1 MKTRLYTRKR
11 ALISS
16 VAMLLVAMIALG
28 TAAYAW
34 FVADPTASAA
44 GLKMRTVSG
53 SGLVILSES
62 EKAKSGTFSHNT
74 ILDAATVD
82 SEIKTNPNG
91 FQLSPASFN
100 YDDATFGTNI
110 KTIEAKDDDKYDAN
124 TAKPL
129 ANATKGGWL
138 TNTRATGDVYGEN
151 IYCKVTGGAA
161 TAEMALTGVDITW
174 NASNASLVKDALRVV
189 VVGVNGAPHT
199 FGIDAVGNSYINSTT
214 TTYGIAMNPAVDGGE
229 ATPKKYTQLAAN
241 ADLGA
246 TKTDFISLGN
256 ANAAGTAIVRVY
268 VYLDGEDDKCYS
280 RIANAEDLITNL
292 KLNFALKESLP
303 AGA

>member
-28 TAAYAW
+28 TATYAW

-62 EKAKSGTFSHNT
+62 EKAQSGDFSHNT
-74 ILDAATVD
+74 ILDATVVD
-82 SEIKTNPNG
+82 SAVKTNPDG

-100 YDDATFGTNI
+100 YGDANFGTNV
-110 KTIEAKDDDKYDAN
+110 KTIEAKSDDKPDAN

-129 ANATKGGWL
+129 GDATKGGWL
-138 TNTRATGDVYGEN
+138 TATRKNGAVYGEN

-174 NASNASLVKDALRVV
+174 NASNTSAVKNALRVV
-189 VVGVNGAPHT
+189 VVGVDGAPHT
-199 FGIDAVGNSYINSTT
+199 FGIDAVGNKYVNSTT
-214 TTYGIAMNPAVDGGE
+214 TTYGVSSTA
-229 ATPKKYTQLAAN
+229 YTQLAAT

-246 TKTDFISLGN
+246 TKADFISLGN
-256 ANAAGTAIVRVY
+256 ANAAGTNVVRVY
-268 VYLDGEDDKCYS
+268 VYLDGEDSDCYS
-280 RIANAEDLITNL
+280 RIANAEDLITDL
-292 KLNFALKESLP
+292 TLDFALKESLP